1 MRKGE
6 RLRQGKAPWWWEG
19 NCDTIDDLMS
29 ISRSKGLILVAQD
42 TARSLRKNQTPA
54 EGVLW
59 NALRNRGLEGRKF
72 VRQHPI
78 LVEFLDKETFFVADF
93 YCPAEHLVVEL
104 DGKVHDAQ
112 KIHDRER
119 DSVLAGLGY
128 RVLRIKNQEVEE
140 NLGKAL
146 LAIRQVFTG
155 THPPSPSLSEER
167 EVYDS
172 TIQSHRRLVEGSE
185 GVSWALTRNVETATT
200 PFLLITFGGFAQD
213 GFLGK
218 VF

>member
-78 LVEFLDKETFFVADF
+78 LVEFLDKETFFVADL
-93 YCPAEHLVVEL
+93 YCAAEHLVVEL